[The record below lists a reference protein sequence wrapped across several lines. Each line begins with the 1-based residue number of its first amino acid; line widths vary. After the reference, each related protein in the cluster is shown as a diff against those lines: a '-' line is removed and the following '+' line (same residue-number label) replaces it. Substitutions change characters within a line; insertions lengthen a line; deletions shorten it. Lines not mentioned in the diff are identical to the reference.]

1 MAGSISPPNSR
12 HPPLVGDGH
21 DLTVVDVR
29 ETRVA
34 VDWLAAN
41 YRISTSSTPRTS
53 FSSSA
58 CFPLAPLLGVGP
70 DHSLIDAPK
79 KLNLMISLDSSSSTM
94 TEPDFFVGS
103 PPPASTHHSPQ
114 AEGTIA
120 PFGGCQAP
128 TVARGR
134 LAVTMNRVCRY
145 EAWGQAR
152 LDGGSPAKYD
162 EDSDVGRRWSFDHR
176 MAR

>member
-1 MAGSISPPNSR
+1 VCRSHRGTSVARSISPPNSR
-12 HPPLVGDGH
+12 LTPLVGDRN

-34 VDWLAAN
+34 GDWLAAN
-41 YRISTSSTPRTS
+41 YRISTSSTRRTS
-53 FSSSA
+53 FSSSV

-79 KLNLMISLDSSSSTM
+79 KLNLMISLDSSSSKM

-120 PFGGCQAP
+120 PLA
-128 TVARGR
+128 VARRPRWRAAVSR
-134 LAVTMNRVCRY
+134 L
-145 EAWGQAR
+145 Q
-152 LDGGSPAKYD
+152 
-162 EDSDVGRRWSFDHR
+162 
-176 MAR
+176 